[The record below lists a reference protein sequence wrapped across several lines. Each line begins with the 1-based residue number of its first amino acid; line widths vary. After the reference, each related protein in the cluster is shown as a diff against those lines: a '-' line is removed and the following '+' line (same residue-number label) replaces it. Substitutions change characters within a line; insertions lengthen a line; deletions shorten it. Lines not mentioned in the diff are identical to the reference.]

1 MALNLKIITPDG
13 IFFNEEVEWVNIK
26 TTEGYVG
33 IFEWHIPLIANI
45 QISKM
50 SFKIKEKVRNLTI
63 SGGLLVTDLH
73 TVRIISDKV
82 EYTSILKKQETKIL
96 DDRIKRVSGG

>member
-13 IFFNEEVEWVNIK
+13 IFFDGEVQWVNVK

-33 IFEWHIPLIANI
+33 ILEWHTPLIANI

-50 SFKIKEKVRNLTI
+50 SFKIKEKVYDLTI

-73 TVRIISDKV
+73 MVRIISDKV
-82 EYTSILKKQETKIL
+82 EYTSILKKQEIRVS
-96 DDRIKRVSGG
+96 DERIKRVSGV

>member
-13 IFFNEEVEWVNIK
+13 IFFDGEVQLVNVK

-33 IFEWHIPLIANI
+33 ILEWHTPLIANI

-50 SFKIKEKVRNLTI
+50 SFKIKEKIRNLTI

-73 TVRIISDKV
+73 MVRIISDKV
-82 EYTSILKKQETKIL
+82 EYTSMLKEQETKVF
-96 DDRIKRVSGG
+96 DERIKRVSGG